1 MPHAARKRA
10 VIYCRVSTADQSC
23 ERQERELIEYA
34 ERANYD
40 VVGVFKEIASGAKN
54 DRKER
59 AKVINLAKRR
69 EIDVVLVS
77 ETTRW
82 GRSTQDLLSTSE
94 ELHSR
99 GVSLIS
105 LTGISFDFSTAQGKL
120 MATLV
125 SALAEFERDLIVE
138 RIRSGVKNAQAKGV
152 HCGRPQG
159 TNKYSKYEKEILSL
173 RADGISIREVGRRLN
188 LSPRTVQKVCNLNKS
203 LAATR

>member
-1 MPHAARKRA
+1 MPHSLPKKAA
-10 VIYCRVSTADQSC
+10 IYCRVSTHDQSC
-23 ERQERELIEYA
+23 ERQERELLEYA
-34 ERANYD
+34 KRANYE
-40 VVGVFKEIASGAKN
+40 VVGIYKEVASGAKN

-59 AKVINLAKRR
+59 AKVIALAKRR
-69 EIDVVLVS
+69 EIDIVLVS

-138 RIRSGVKNAQAKGV
+138 RIRSGVANAQAKGI

-159 TNKYSKYEKEILSL
+159 SNKYSKYEKEILSL
-173 RADGISIREVGRRLN
+173 RADGVSIREVGRRLN
-188 LSPRTVQKVCNLNKS
+188 LSPRTVQKVINLHRPVT
-203 LAATR
+203 ATR

>member
-1 MPHAARKRA
+1 MPHSLPKKAA
-10 VIYCRVSTADQSC
+10 IYCRVSTHDQSC
-23 ERQERELIEYA
+23 ERQERELLEYA
-34 ERANYD
+34 ERANYE
-40 VVGVFKEIASGAKN
+40 VVGIYKEVASGAKN

-59 AKVINLAKRR
+59 AKVIALAKRR

-138 RIRSGVKNAQAKGV
+138 RIRSGVANAQAKGI

-159 TNKYSKYEKEILSL
+159 SNKYSKYEKEILSL
-173 RADGISIREVGRRLN
+173 RADGVSIREVGRRLN
-188 LSPRTVQKVCNLNKS
+188 LSPRTVQKVINLHRPVT
-203 LAATR
+203 ATR